1 MIVGTATPAHAATSV
16 KGCFVYQGGG
26 SGLWGMPVAL
36 WATWD
41 GITWYSVGGVK
52 QLSSTGCQF
61 WDNIPSGA
69 FVMMVVNSRQG
80 TGYYSGNTTFAYPGY
95 GFANLGT
102 AWVTCTGVCY

>member
-1 MIVGTATPAHAATSV
+1 MNTTQGAFTKPEGRRRKITSTLLALSLSVGMIVGTATPAHAATSV

-41 GITWYSVGGVK
+41 GITWYSVGGVRTT
-52 QLSSTGCQF
+52 QL
-61 WDNIPSGA
+61 D
-69 FVMMVVNSRQG
+69 
-80 TGYYSGNTTFAYPGY
+80 
-95 GFANLGT
+95 GT